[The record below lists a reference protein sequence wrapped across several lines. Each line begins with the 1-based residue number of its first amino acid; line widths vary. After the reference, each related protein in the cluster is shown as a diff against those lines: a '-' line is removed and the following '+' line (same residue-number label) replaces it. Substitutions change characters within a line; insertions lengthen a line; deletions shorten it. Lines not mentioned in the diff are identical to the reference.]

1 MRAVTERALNIV
13 FDLGGV
19 VLTWQPDAIIA
30 SAFDDPAARATVRRE
45 ILDHPD
51 WHELDR
57 GTLPRPEVIRR
68 AAQRTGL
75 PEAEVDAFLRRVPL
89 ALVPIP
95 ESVDLLHCVK
105 AAGHPLYCLS
115 NMHVASIEH
124 LERSCSFWPV
134 FEGIVISC
142 RVRLCKPEPAIYR
155 HLLDTHGLAGA
166 DTVFIDDVDANLA
179 AAAAFGIRTVRFEHA
194 AQCER
199 ELRAMG
205 LL

>member
-1 MRAVTERALNIV
+1 MERTLNIV

-30 SAFDDPAARATVRRE
+30 SAFDDPATRAIVRRE
-45 ILDHPD
+45 ILGHPD

-57 GTLPRPEVIRR
+57 GTLPRPEAIRR

-75 PEAEVDAFLRRVPL
+75 PETAVDAFLQRVPP

-95 ESVDLLHCVK
+95 ETVDLLYRVK
-105 AAGHPLYCLS
+105 AAGRPLYCLS
-115 NMHVASIEH
+115 NMHEASIDY
-124 LERSCSFWPV
+124 LERSCTFWDV
-134 FEGIVISC
+134 FEGIVVSC

-155 HLLDTHGLAGA
+155 HLLETHGLVGT
-166 DTVFIDDVDANLA
+166 DTVFVDDVDVNLA
-179 AAAAFGIRTVRFEHA
+179 AAAAFGIRTIRFENA

-199 ELRAMG
+199 ELQALG
-205 LL
+205 CL

>member
-1 MRAVTERALNIV
+1 VRAVTERALNIV

-30 SAFDDPAARATVRRE
+30 SAFDDPATRSMVRRE

-57 GTLPRPEVIRR
+57 GTLPRPEAIRR

-75 PEAEVDAFLRRVPL
+75 AETAVDAFLRRVPP

-95 ESVDLLHCVK
+95 ATVALLHRVK

-115 NMHVASIEH
+115 NMHAASIDY
-124 LERSCSFWPV
+124 LERSCSFWDV

-155 HLLDTHGLAGA
+155 HLLDANRLDAT
-166 DTVFIDDVDANLA
+166 DTIFVDDLDVNLA
-179 AAAAFGIRTVRFEHA
+179 AAAAFGIRTIRFENA

-199 ELRAMG
+199 ELQALG
-205 LL
+205 CL

>member
-19 VLTWQPDAIIA
+19 VLTWQPGAIIA
-30 SAFDDPAARATVRRE
+30 SAFDDPATRAMVRRE

-57 GTLPRPEVIRR
+57 GTLPRLEAIRR

-75 PEAEVDAFLRRVPL
+75 PEAAVDEFLRRVPP

-95 ESVDLLHCVK
+95 ATVELLHRVK

-115 NMHVASIEH
+115 NMHEASIDY
-124 LERSCSFWPV
+124 LERSCTFWEV

-142 RVRLCKPEPAIYR
+142 RVRLCKPEAAIYR
-155 HLLDTHGLAGA
+155 HLLETHGLDGA
-166 DTVFIDDVDANLA
+166 DTVFVDDVDVNLT
-179 AAAAFGIRTVRFEHA
+179 AAAAFGIRTIRFENA

-199 ELRAMG
+199 ELQALG
-205 LL
+205 CL